1 MSRAVAPRRAATAT
15 RKMATTS
22 ILLAALAAGIA
33 HGQSQQPQKK
43 PAPRLSER
51 QAERSA
57 ERDRMIACDRQAR
70 EAKLSTAK
78 RHDFIRDCIKSDNAA
93 AGGDAKK

>member
-1 MSRAVAPRRAATAT
+1 MAA
-15 RKMATTS
+15 TS
-22 ILLAALAAGIA
+22 ILAAALAAGVA
-33 HGQSQQPQKK
+33 HGQPEQPQKK

-51 QAERSA
+51 QVERSS

-70 EAKLSTAK
+70 EAKLSTAR

-93 AGGDAKK
+93 AGSGAKK